1 MSDGEYTVPL
11 MEKGGNLLQR
21 RDSKLS
27 PQIHRAD
34 VDQIPESVTNTTLVA
49 SNKLERHFGRSKSV
63 TAIQFDDTDDDIT
76 FNVDRRVVSE
86 ADADDEMCV
95 DNLKDAGDC
104 VDDVSNVHE
113 RVADQKSKN

>member
-1 MSDGEYTVPL
+1 MYKASLHLRDQEIQ
-11 MEKGGNLLQR
+11 LLR
-21 RDSKLS
+21 
-27 PQIHRAD
+27 
-34 VDQIPESVTNTTLVA
+34 
-49 SNKLERHFGRSKSV
+49 
-63 TAIQFDDTDDDIT
+63 QFDDTDDDIT